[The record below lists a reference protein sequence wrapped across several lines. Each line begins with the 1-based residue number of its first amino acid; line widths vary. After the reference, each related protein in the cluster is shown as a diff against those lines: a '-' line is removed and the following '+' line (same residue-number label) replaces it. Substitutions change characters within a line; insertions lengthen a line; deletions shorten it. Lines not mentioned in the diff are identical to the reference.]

1 MEYGIISILIPLLT
15 IFLAII
21 TKDVIVSLMGGIFA
35 GLLVLNGYN
44 PLTAFVALFDGIINL
59 LSEGWIA
66 KTLLFSLMIG
76 AVIKLLSSSGA
87 VNRFINWLSI
97 KAERIDSPKGAMLLA
112 YIIGVVIFIE
122 SSITALVAGTVAK
135 PLCDKNG
142 VSREKLAYICDSTS
156 APICSL
162 IPLNAWGALLLGLI
176 VTAIDTQVIS
186 GDSVSLLIASIPYNF
201 YSLFTLVIVLV
212 VILLD
217 INIGPMKYATP
228 HPYVIV
234 EDVEYQGKA
243 SAFPMLLPLIIMVV
257 SVPFGLYL
265 TGDGDI
271 FKGSGSTSVYYA
283 IIVTLLFMYVYYVGT
298 KMLSHK
304 AYFKGFFEGLGDMIP
319 VMLILLFAIFIGKV
333 IGDLGTAKYLAH
345 LLNGNINPIFVPL
358 LIFLVAAIT
367 AFSTGTSWG
376 TFSIMMPIGLALGAT
391 MDLHIPLV
399 IAAVI
404 SGGIFGDHA
413 SPISDTTI
421 ISSMAAGCDHVEHV
435 RTQLPYALFGGLL
448 ASIGFLLSGW
458 VTIRVWPM
466 SAVVKKYAMARFF
479 RSMALLIGSGLGF
492 FQQEKHPFFYLHP
505 RWEL

>member
-1 MEYGIISILIPLLT
+1 MEYGIISIVIPLLT

-35 GLLVLNGYN
+35 ALLVLNGYN
-44 PLTAFVALFDGIINL
+44 PLTAFLALFDGIINL

-76 AVIKLLSSSGA
+76 AVIKLLTFSGA
-87 VNRFINWLSI
+87 VNRFVNWLSS
-97 KAERIDSPKGAMLLA
+97 KAQKIDSPKGAMLLA

-122 SSITALVAGTVAK
+122 SSITSLVAGTVGK

-176 VTAIDTQVIS
+176 VTAIDGNVIK
-186 GDSVSLLIASIPYNF
+186 GDGVSLLIASIPYNF
-201 YSLFTLVIVLV
+201 YSIITLVIVLF
-212 VILLD
+212 VIFFKFD
-217 INIGPMKYATP
+217 IGPMKHAKPQPYNAT
-228 HPYVIV
+228 HLGH
-234 EDVEYQGKA
+234 EGKA
-243 SAFPMLLPLIIMVV
+243 SPFAMILPLLIMVLA
-257 SVPFGLYL
+257 VPAGLYL
-265 TGDGDI
+265 TGEGDI

-283 IIVTLLFMYVYYVGT
+283 IIVTLLFMYVYYVST
-298 KMLSHK
+298 KTLTHK
-304 AYFKGFFEGLGDMIP
+304 AFFKGFYEGLGEMLPI
-319 VMLILLFAIFIGKV
+319 MLILMFAIFIGKV

-345 LLNGNINPIFVPL
+345 LLSGNISPVLMPL
-358 LIFLVAAIT
+358 LIFVVASIT

-376 TFSIMMPIGLALGAT
+376 TFSIMMPIGLALGAS
-391 MDLHIPLV
+391 MGLDIPLV

-435 RTQLPYALFGGLL
+435 RTQLPYALLGGVL
-448 ASIGFLLSGW
+448 AGVGFLIAG
-458 VTIRVWPM
+458 I
-466 SAVVKKYAMARFF
+466 
-479 RSMALLIGSGLGF
+479 LL
-492 FQQEKHPFFYLHP
+492 K
-505 RWEL
+505 

>member
-1 MEYGIISILIPLLT
+1 MEYGILSIAIPLLT
-15 IFLAII
+15 IILAII

-44 PLTAFVALFDGIINL
+44 PLSAFVALFDGIINL

-76 AVIKLLSSSGA
+76 AVIKLLSDSGA
-87 VNRFINWLSI
+87 VSRFVNWLSN
-97 KAERIDSPKGAMLLA
+97 KAKSIDSPKGAMLLA
-112 YIIGVVIFIE
+112 YVIGVVIFIE
-122 SSITALVAGTVAK
+122 SSITSLVAGTVAK

-176 VTAIDTQVIS
+176 VTAIDGNVIQ
-186 GDSVSLLIASIPYNF
+186 GDGVSLLMASIPYNF
-201 YSLFTLVIVLV
+201 YALFTIVIVLS
-212 VILLD
+212 VILFN
-217 INIGPMKYATP
+217 INIGPMKHTTP
-228 HPYVIV
+228 QTYDAAVNTHT
-234 EDVEYQGKA
+234 GKA
-243 SAFPMLLPLIIMVV
+243 SPFAMLLPLIVMVV

-265 TGDGDI
+265 TGGGDM

-283 IIVTLLFMYVYYVGT
+283 IIVTLLFMYVYYVST

-304 AYFKGFFEGLGDMIP
+304 AYFKSFFEGLGEMIP
-319 VMLILLFAIFIGKV
+319 VMLILMFAIFIGKV

-345 LLNGNINPIFVPL
+345 LLSGNISPALVPL
-358 LIFLVAAIT
+358 LIFIVASIT

-435 RTQLPYALFGGLL
+435 RTQLPYALIGGVL
-448 ASIGFLLSGW
+448 AGIAFFVSGW
-458 VTIRVWPM
+458 VST
-466 SAVVKKYAMARFF
+466 
-479 RSMALLIGSGLGF
+479 
-492 FQQEKHPFFYLHP
+492 
-505 RWEL
+505 